1 MSTRTDPL
9 LPYTKLVRSRLQ
21 VTATAI
27 PLSTDDP
34 ARTRVGALE
43 YGGGVHLASRDPRF
57 GGLSGLRWDRG
68 RLLAVSDAGDW
79 FSFNVRES
87 GGRLTGVADVRITR
101 LSGAD
106 GAPLSGKKAGDAE
119 ALELVRPCAD
129 GNCQRSEE
137 HTSELQSLMRNSY
150 AVFC

>member
-1 MSTRTDPL
+1 MRMSDWISDLCSSDP
-9 LPYTKLVRSRLQ
+9 
-21 VTATAI
+21 
-27 PLSTDDP
+27 
-34 ARTRVGALE
+34 
-43 YGGGVHLASRDPRF
+43 GVHLPSRDPRF

-68 RLLAVSDAGDW
+68 RLLAVSDAGDG

-87 GGRLTGVADVRITR
+87 GGRLTGVTHVRVTR

-129 GNCQRSEE
+129 GNCQPTGALVAFEQDHRLWAYDFAGGLPSGRPRPARSEE
-137 HTSELQSLMRNSY
+137 HTSELQSLMRI
-150 AVFC
+150 